1 MASDAAVH
9 VFGIRHHGPGS
20 ARSLVRALEAL
31 RPDVVLIEGPPD
43 AADAIALAGHEE
55 MRPPVALLVYPPERP
70 GLGVYYPFGTFSP
83 EWNAIRWALANGVP
97 ARFIDLP
104 AAHDFAAALA
114 TLAEMEAHAKAAAD
128 AAASPDASN
137 DGPSADGDADAT
149 QSPVDAGD
157 ADAAVRAGGLPDVPA
172 AGFNP
177 PSIADAPVDSIDP
190 PSPNPPTIDPPTA
203 NPPST
208 NPPSPDPPTIDP
220 PTANAPSTNP
230 PAIDPQATGAPSADP
245 PVDLPAV
252 DPSDE
257 ETADQIRADPLEW
270 LGRAA
275 GFGDG
280 ERWWE
285 MVVESRRSSE
295 GVFAAIL
302 EAMTAVRDELAR
314 PESLHERQREAF
326 MRQQIRAA
334 RKEGFERIAVV
345 CGAWH
350 APALHRIPPAAED
363 AALLKG
369 LPRAKTAAT
378 WVPWT
383 HGRLA
388 YESGYG
394 AGVTSP
400 GWYEHLWLN
409 GEGDPSSVAVRW
421 LTRVARLLRGEDLD
435 ASPAQVVD
443 AARLAE
449 AMAALRGLPLAGLP
463 ELTEACEAVF
473 WGGAGAGALPL
484 ALIRERLIVGERL
497 GSVPPDAPAVPLM
510 QDLAREQKRLRLPPE
525 ASERVLELDL
535 RKPNDLD
542 RSRLLHR
549 LLLLGVPWG
558 RDERVQGR
566 RKGTFHEHWRLRWDP
581 ELAVSLIEAGAWGNT
596 VAEAADAKARD
607 AAAKAPD
614 LPALTAMLDRVLLAE
629 LPAAARALVERIGA
643 EAARASDVAHLMG
656 ALPPL
661 AQTLRYGSVRGPDAD
676 VLGHVVDGLAARI
689 SVGLP
694 PAVASLDDDAAAVMA
709 GHVDAVH
716 GAVTLL
722 ENERH
727 RADWLGALGRVAGQ
741 QGVHGLIAGRAVRL
755 RLDTGAIAADEAAR
769 RMGLALSL
777 AGEPAYGG
785 AWIEGFLTGSAV
797 ALLHDAA
804 LWGVLDAWIAGL
816 KGDAFDT
823 LLPLLRRT
831 FARFDPAERRSLGEL
846 ARRGPARLQPG
857 SSPAEATDGTASP
870 TANTARG
877 DAVLPLLMLILGAEA
892 SVPASAGT

>member
-1 MASDAAVH
+1 MSVH

-20 ARSLVRALEAL
+20 ARSLAQALESL

-43 AADAIALAGHEE
+43 AADAIALAGHGE

-70 GLGVYYPFGTFSP
+70 GLAVYYPFATFSP
-83 EWNAIRWALANGVP
+83 EWNAIRWALANDVP

-104 AAHDFAAALA
+104 VAHVFAEMLAALA
-114 TLAEMEAHAKAAAD
+114 EVEARAKAAEDASAD
-128 AAASPDASN
+128 AQN
-137 DGPSADGDADAT
+137 GGPSGDADASASSSSNEDT
-149 QSPVDAGD
+149 GATDDADASASSNDDGGDSVD
-157 ADAAVRAGGLPDVPA
+157 ADAAVREGGLPEVPSA
-172 AGFNP
+172 DFNP
-177 PSIADAPVDSIDP
+177 PTEADDDLASDPGAAASPGTPSVDADAETSSIDL
-190 PSPNPPTIDPPTA
+190 
-203 NPPST
+203 
-208 NPPSPDPPTIDP
+208 PD
-220 PTANAPSTNP
+220 
-230 PAIDPQATGAPSADP
+230 
-245 PVDLPAV
+245 VAV
-252 DPSDE
+252 EDAE
-257 ETADQIRADPLEW
+257 EIRADPLEW

-285 MVVESRRSSE
+285 QVVESRRSQDD
-295 GVFAAIL
+295 VFAAIL

-314 PESLHERQREAF
+314 PESLHERQREAH

-334 RKEGFERIAVV
+334 GKEGFERIAVV

-350 APALHRIPPAAED
+350 APALSRMPPAKDD

-369 LPRAKTAAT
+369 LPRAKTATT

-394 AGVTSP
+394 AGVNSP

-409 GEGDPSSVAVRW
+409 GDADPGAVAVRW

-449 AMAALRGLPLAGLP
+449 ATAALRGLPLAGLP

-473 WGGAGAGALPL
+473 WGGAAGAITPL
-484 ALIRERLIVGERL
+484 GLIRERLIVGERL
-497 GSVPPDAPAVPLM
+497 GAVPADAPAVPLM
-510 QDLAREQKRLRLPPE
+510 QDLAREQKRLRLAPE

-581 ELAVSLIEAGAWGNT
+581 ELAVSLIDAGAWGNT

-614 LPALTAMLDRVLLAE
+614 LPALTSMLDRVLLAE
-629 LPAAARALVERIGA
+629 LPTAARMLVERIGA
-643 EAARASDVAHLMG
+643 EAARASDVAHLMA

-694 PAVASLDDDAAAVMA
+694 PAVASLDDDAADAMA
-709 GHVDAVH
+709 RHVDAVH
-716 GAVTLL
+716 GAITLL

-727 RADWLGALGRVAGQ
+727 RADWLGALGRVADRT
-741 QGVHGLIAGRAVRL
+741 GVHGLIAGRAVRL

-769 RMGLALSL
+769 RVGLALSL
-777 AGEPAYGG
+777 AADPAYGG

-804 LWGVLDAWIAGL
+804 LWGVVDAWVTGL
-816 KGDAFDT
+816 RGETFTT

-846 ARRGPARLQPG
+846 ARRGPA
-857 SSPAEATDGTASP
+857 SPASAAAHMDASSVD
-870 TANTARG
+870 TARG
-877 DAVLPLLMLILGAEA
+877 DAVLPLILLMLGVGDGITNTAEVA
-892 SVPASAGT
+892 TGG

>member
-1 MASDAAVH
+1 MAADSAVH

-20 ARSLVRALEAL
+20 ARSLVQALGAL

-43 AADAIALAGHEE
+43 AADAIALAGHEG
-55 MRPPVALLVYPPERP
+55 MQPPVALLVYPPERP
-70 GLGVYYPFGTFSP
+70 GLGVYYPFATFSP

-104 AAHDFAAALA
+104 AAHDFAAVLA
-114 TLAEMEAHAKAAAD
+114 AIAEMEARANAAAD
-128 AAASPDASN
+128 ATASPGAPD
-137 DGPSADGDADAT
+137 DGQSVDGDADVAASADT
-149 QSPVDAGD
+149 STTGGDSGD
-157 ADAAVRAGGLPDVPA
+157 ADADPSPPESPSPSQDPADPNDLAPAVREGGLPDVPA

-177 PSIADAPVDSIDP
+177 PSDPAADRN
-190 PSPNPPTIDPPTA
+190 PSSGDEPQA
-203 NPPST
+203 A
-208 NPPSPDPPTIDP
+208 SPDLPPI
-220 PTANAPSTNP
+220 
-230 PAIDPQATGAPSADP
+230 
-245 PVDLPAV
+245 DLPAV
-252 DPSDE
+252 DADDADE
-257 ETADQIRADPLEW
+257 IRADPLEW

-285 MVVESRRSSE
+285 QMVESRRSHDD
-295 GVFAAIL
+295 VFAAIL

-314 PESLHERQREAF
+314 PESLHERQREAH

-350 APALHRIPPAAED
+350 APALQRMPSAADD

-394 AGVTSP
+394 AGITSP
-400 GWYEHLWLN
+400 GWYEHLWLH
-409 GEGDPSSVAVRW
+409 GDADPGAVAVRW

-449 AMAALRGLPLAGLP
+449 ATAALRRLPLAGLG

-484 ALIRERLIVGERL
+484 GLIRERLIVGERL

-535 RKPNDLD
+535 RKPTDLD

-558 RDERVQGR
+558 RDEQVRGR
-566 RKGTFHEHWRLRWDP
+566 RKGTFHEHWRLRWEP
-581 ELAVSLIEAGAWGNT
+581 ELAVQLIEAGAWGNT

-614 LPALTAMLDRVLLAE
+614 LPSLTAMLDRVLLAE

-643 EAARASDVAHLMG
+643 EAARASDVAHLMA

-694 PAVASLDDDAAAVMA
+694 PAVASLDDDAAAAMA

-716 GAVTLL
+716 SAVTLL

-741 QGVHGLIAGRAVRL
+741 QGVHGLLAGRAVRL
-755 RLDTGAIAADEAAR
+755 RLDTSAIAADEAAR

-777 AGEPAYGG
+777 VLEPAYGG

-804 LWGVLDAWIAGL
+804 LWGVLDAWVAGL
-816 KGDAFDT
+816 KGEAFDT

-846 ARRGPARLQPG
+846 ARRRPARL
-857 SSPAEATDGTASP
+857 SAATTHADPAVGAPSVA
-870 TANTARG
+870 ANTARG
-877 DAVLPLLMLILGAEA
+877 DAVLPLLTLILGPSDAMLA
-892 SVPASAGT
+892 TTDAGS

>member
-1 MASDAAVH
+1 MAADSAVH

-20 ARSLVRALEAL
+20 ARSLVQALEAL

-43 AADAIALAGHEE
+43 AADALALAGHGG
-55 MRPPVALLVYPPERP
+55 MQPPVALLVYPPERP
-70 GLGVYYPFGTFSP
+70 ALGVYYPFAAFSP
-83 EWNAIRWALANGVP
+83 EWNALRWALAQGVP

-104 AAHDFAAALA
+104 AAHGFAAALA
-114 TLAEMEAHAKAAAD
+114 ALAGMEARAQAAAD
-128 AAASPDASN
+128 ADASSESPSPAHDPAGSGDAPSGSAASAPSGEDEASS
-137 DGPSADGDADAT
+137 DTPSIETPLIDPADAEE
-149 QSPVDAGD
+149 
-157 ADAAVRAGGLPDVPA
+157 AD
-172 AGFNP
+172 
-177 PSIADAPVDSIDP
+177 
-190 PSPNPPTIDPPTA
+190 
-203 NPPST
+203 
-208 NPPSPDPPTIDP
+208 
-220 PTANAPSTNP
+220 
-230 PAIDPQATGAPSADP
+230 
-245 PVDLPAV
+245 
-252 DPSDE
+252 E
-257 ETADQIRADPLEW
+257 IRADPLEW

-285 MVVESRRSSE
+285 QVVESRRSSDD
-295 GVFAAIL
+295 VFAAIL
-302 EAMTAVRDELAR
+302 EAMAAVRDELAR
-314 PESLHERQREAF
+314 PESLHERRREAF

-350 APALHRIPPAAED
+350 APALHRMPPAADD

-394 AGVTSP
+394 AGIASP

-409 GEGDPSSVAVRW
+409 GDADPGAVAVRW
-421 LTRVARLLRGEDLD
+421 LTRVARLLRGEELD

-463 ELTEACEAVF
+463 ELTGACEAVF

-484 ALIRERLIVGERL
+484 GLIRERLIVGERL

-535 RKPNDLD
+535 RRPTDLD

-549 LLLLGVPWG
+549 LVLLGVPWG

-581 ELAVSLIEAGAWGNT
+581 ELSIALIEAGAWGNT
-596 VAEAADAKARD
+596 VAGAANAKARD
-607 AAAKAPD
+607 GAAKAPD

-661 AQTLRYGSVRGPDAD
+661 AQTLRYGSVRGPDAE

-694 PAVASLDDDAAAVMA
+694 PGVASLDDDAAAAMA
-709 GHVDAVH
+709 AHVEAVH
-716 GAVTLL
+716 AAVTLL

-727 RADWLGALGRVAGQ
+727 RADWLGALGRVADQ
-741 QGVHGLIAGRAVRL
+741 AGVHGSIAGRAVRL
-755 RLDTGAIAADEAAR
+755 RLDTGAITAGEAAR

-777 AGEPAYGG
+777 AAEPAYGG
-785 AWIEGFLTGSAV
+785 AWIEGFLAGSAV
-797 ALLHDAA
+797 ALLHDEA
-804 LWGVLDAWIAGL
+804 LWGVLDAWMAGL
-816 KGDAFDT
+816 AGEAFDT

-831 FARFDPAERRSLGEL
+831 FARFDPAERRGLGEL
-846 ARRGPARLQPG
+846 ARRGPARLAAAPADASAEG
-857 SSPAEATDGTASP
+857 SS
-870 TANTARG
+870 TANAARG
-877 DAVLPLLMLILGAEA
+877 DAVLPLLMLILGADGAVSA
-892 SVPASAGT
+892 SSGA